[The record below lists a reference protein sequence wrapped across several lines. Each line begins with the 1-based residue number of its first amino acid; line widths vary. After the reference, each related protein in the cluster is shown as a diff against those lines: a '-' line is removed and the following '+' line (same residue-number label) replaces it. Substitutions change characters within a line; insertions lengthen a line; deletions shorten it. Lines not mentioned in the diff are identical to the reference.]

1 METTNVIG
9 YLRRNRLLNGFI
21 TVAVNNVK
29 LLKSDDVHCLF
40 NGHATRQMAFAS
52 PQTEDHLIIVYDNLL
67 HTGPMGLIRTPYL
80 ILKKIPS
87 DGSYIDLEE
96 DDMADI
102 EISYFMRLNDDN
114 SKCFLVVLD
123 KKLHNDGT
131 NNCPYLIFAF
141 CHAYNLQN
149 MMEDNVLDVADI
161 IYILERELPRE

>member
-40 NGHATRQMAFAS
+40 NGH
-52 PQTEDHLIIVYDNLL
+52 HLIIVYDNLL
-67 HTGPMGLIRTPYL
+67 HTGPMGLIRTLYL

-102 EISYFMRLNDDN
+102 EISYFMRLNDNN